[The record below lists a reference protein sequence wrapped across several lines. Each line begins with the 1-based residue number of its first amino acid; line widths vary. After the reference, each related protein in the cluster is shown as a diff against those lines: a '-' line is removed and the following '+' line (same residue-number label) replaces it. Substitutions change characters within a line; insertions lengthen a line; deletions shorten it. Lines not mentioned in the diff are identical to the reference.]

1 MSPNSSFFQQ
11 LLEEQNNF
19 ARKLKEVKE
28 QLEIPA
34 KFGYGFSGFSV
45 EQLIFPEKNVLRTA
59 FSQNSSR
66 WLPLIMNS
74 KNKDLRATKQYEI
87 YFNVKIIY

>member
-1 MSPNSSFFQQ
+1 MHKNKLSLRTKLSPNSSFFQQ
-11 LLEEQNNF
+11 LLEEQKNL

-34 KFGYGFSGFSV
+34 KFGYRFSGFSV

-66 WLPLIMNS
+66 WLPLTNS
-74 KNKDLRATKQYEI
+74 VPYCNEQPS
-87 YFNVKIIY
+87 